1 MGDDAVFTDDPL
13 GFYLS
18 AVRRVPAMDQA
29 EEIACIEHVKAR
41 DDMSEAARK
50 RLIEANLG
58 LVVSLAERYRDERIH
73 ILDLIQKG
81 NEGLLHATENLT
93 DCLSGSFS
101 THATI
106 FVERALIE
114 AGKTDPTKPVA
125 PVLPHLR

>member
-1 MGDDAVFTDDPL
+1 MGDDAVFIDGPL
-13 GFYLS
+13 GAYLF
-18 AVRRVPAMDQA
+18 AVRGVPAMDQA
-29 EEIACIEHVKAR
+29 EEIACIEKAR

-58 LVVSLAERYRDERIH
+58 LVVSLAERHRDERIN

-93 DCLSGSFS
+93 DCLPGSFS

-125 PVLPHLR
+125 PVPPHLR

>member
-1 MGDDAVFTDDPL
+1 
-13 GFYLS
+13 
-18 AVRRVPAMDQA
+18 
-29 EEIACIEHVKAR
+29 
-41 DDMSEAARK
+41 MSEAARK

-58 LVVSLAERYRDERIH
+58 LVVSLVERHRDEGIH

-93 DCLSGSFS
+93 DSLPGSFS

-114 AGKTDPTKPVA
+114 AG
-125 PVLPHLR
+125 